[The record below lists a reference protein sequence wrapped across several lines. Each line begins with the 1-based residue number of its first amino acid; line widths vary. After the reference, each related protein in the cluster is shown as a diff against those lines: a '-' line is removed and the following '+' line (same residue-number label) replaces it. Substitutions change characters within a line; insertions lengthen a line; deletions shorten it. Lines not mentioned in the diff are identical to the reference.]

1 MTSFDDERKAL
12 TLLKVI
18 YEERL
23 KNDTNSTRL
32 KVMYQ
37 AYLLNVNER
46 LKYLDKVVGEE

>member
-23 KNDTNSTRL
+23 LS
-32 KVMYQ
+32 
-37 AYLLNVNER
+37 VNER
-46 LKYLDKVVGEE
+46 LKYLDKVIGEEDG

>member
-1 MTSFDDERKAL
+1 MTSFNDERKAL

-23 KNDTNSTRL
+23 L
-32 KVMYQ
+32 GI
-37 AYLLNVNER
+37 NER

>member
-1 MTSFDDERKAL
+1 MTSFNDERKAL

-23 KNDTNSTRL
+23 LS
-32 KVMYQ
+32 
-37 AYLLNVNER
+37 VNER